1 MQDGLLFA
9 VSDVLELGKG
19 LVKMQTKRKLFCV
32 IHIQQVFQAY
42 DIFNLIA
49 KNYRSLSC
57 RLHALPRKPST
68 VSFPLTSTASVLYL
82 HEVRVEMKVCGER
95 SQMPSINLKLFW
107 TLNPVQ
113 SVLTLSLKPVFSLA
127 VCRSVCGLIPTQVFG
142 VRSSRLF
149 VLSASRC
156 GTFTITASFSQ
167 LETDEMPSSWRRSAC
182 FESFPSPWRREC
194 PTWRC
199 CSEY

>member
-1 MQDGLLFA
+1 MTF
-9 VSDVLELGKG
+9 
-19 LVKMQTKRKLFCV
+19 
-32 IHIQQVFQAY
+32 
-42 DIFNLIA
+42 
-49 KNYRSLSC
+49 
-57 RLHALPRKPST
+57 
-68 VSFPLTSTASVLYL
+68 
-82 HEVRVEMKVCGER
+82 VRVEMKVCGER
-95 SQMPSINLKLFW
+95 QHVTDAVDKSEVVLNFKSSSICCSHSPSNL
-107 TLNPVQ
+107 
-113 SVLTLSLKPVFSLA
+113 FSLA
-127 VCRSVCGLIPTQVFG
+127 VCRSVCGLIPTQAFG

-156 GTFTITASFSQ
+156 GTFTITASSSQ